1 MLKYFLFVKNIVYYN
16 LISYN
21 ISIRGDIL
29 QIIKTS
35 KYKQDLKKKIINKH
49 LDKEL
54 QMILKIEDLILSV
67 NNLQDLINHPFK
79 NIYGIEKKHSNLKEI
94 YTAHIN
100 KKIRLYMKPV
110 GTYPYN
116 LIEITEIEFVKVDDK
131 HYGEG

>member
-1 MLKYFLFVKNIVYYN
+1 M
-16 LISYN
+16 
-21 ISIRGDIL
+21 

-35 KYKQDLKKKIINKH
+35 KYKQDLKKKIINKY

-67 NNLQDLINHPFK
+67 NNLQGLINHPFK
-79 NIYGIEKKHSNLKEI
+79 KVYKIEKKRNNLKEI

-100 KKIRLYMKPV
+100 KKLRLYMKPI
-110 GTYPYN
+110 GSYPYD
-116 LIEITEIEFVKVDDK
+116 LIEITEIEFVKIDDK

>member
-1 MLKYFLFVKNIVYYN
+1 M
-16 LISYN
+16 
-21 ISIRGDIL
+21 
-29 QIIKTS
+29 QIIKTT

-54 QMILKIEDLILSV
+54 QRIYKIEDLILSV
-67 NNLQDLINHPFK
+67 KNLQELINHPFK
-79 NIYGIEKKHSNLKEI
+79 NIYGIEKKHNNLKEI

-110 GTYPYN
+110 GTYPYD
-116 LIEITEIEFVKVDDK
+116 LIEITEIEFIKVDDK